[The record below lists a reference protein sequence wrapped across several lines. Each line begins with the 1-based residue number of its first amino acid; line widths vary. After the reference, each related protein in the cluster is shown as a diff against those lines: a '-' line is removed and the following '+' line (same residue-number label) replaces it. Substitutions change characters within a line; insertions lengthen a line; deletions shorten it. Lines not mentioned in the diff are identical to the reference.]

1 MARILAIDFGTKRT
15 GIASTDSLQLI
26 ASPLTTVSGAELIP
40 FLNKY
45 LATERVETI
54 VVGEPRHKD
63 GELSGP
69 IEALNNFLI
78 YLRRTFP
85 AIGIERVDERFTS
98 KLANMAINEAGLSKK
113 KRADKSLNDAI
124 AATLI
129 LQSYLEQRTF
139 RSERHNREGST

>member
-45 LATERVETI
+45 LGTERVETI

-78 YLRRTFP
+78 YLRKTFP

-129 LQSYLEQRTF
+129 LQSYLEQRIF

>member
-26 ASPLTTVSGAELIP
+26 ASPLATVSGAELIP

-45 LATERVETI
+45 LGTERVETI

-78 YLRRTFP
+78 YLRKTFP

-124 AATLI
+124 AATII
-129 LQSYLEQRTF
+129 LQSYLEQRIF